1 MRLADIRISGK
12 IGLIVAV
19 MASTTLAVASVGY
32 IGLHEVSG
40 DAVRIG
46 KAGTSGVLGA
56 RMNQNLIAMNRAE
69 YRMAAAQGETEE
81 AATVLTTNAKQFD
94 ERIAALEANLNGSR
108 ADMVREVRQ
117 AYDGYFKGTAA
128 TIETARKHNGNGLDA
143 ARAEIMEAVH
153 QSRAR
158 TNALNEKVKVLVDV
172 IQQDADTINR
182 DADRQAT
189 FLSTLMAVVS
199 LLGIGAGIGIG
210 LLIARLGLVRPIG
223 TAVGN
228 LKDMA
233 TGNLDVQIAGTDRKD
248 EVGDIGRAALVFLEN
263 ARQAERLRSEQ
274 AAAQATRERR
284 AQAIESLTSGFDQTV
299 SGVLNTVSGA
309 ATQLN
314 GTAQALSA
322 TAEQTNRQASTVAA
336 ASEQASAG
344 VETVAAAAEELS
356 SSIREIG
363 RQVEQSS
370 RITKS
375 ASEEAGRTNETVKGL
390 AESSAKIG
398 EVVNLIN
405 DIASQTNLLALNAT
419 IEAARA
425 GDAGKGFAVVAN
437 EVKNLANQT
446 GRATDEISAQIGAV
460 QTATRDAVAAIAG
473 IVRRIEEI
481 DQIASAIASAVEEQS
496 AATAEIARNVQ
507 QASTGTQ
514 QVSANIGGV
523 TQAAAETGTAA
534 GQVLSSAQS
543 LAKEAIE
550 LREVV
555 GRFLQGVKVA

>member
-1 MRLADIRISGK
+1 MRWITDLRILGKVIVSASLLA
-12 IGLIVAV
+12 LIVVIVCWQTLSALSKVESLAITTLDEDVRQLLTGEQAAYDFNSLTTDDRNLV
-19 MASTTLAVASVGY
+19 MAGSAEERAAGEKTYRDDIATVRKDINDYIKSEDDASHIAKAKQVLALVDRFEAVEAKAFALARNGSREEAWAIVNGEAAKAYDEGTALLNQINKENLDQIAAKKAEMAATGTFAFRSALTVAVLGSL
-32 IGLHEVSG
+32 IGF
-40 DAVRIG
+40 
-46 KAGTSGVLGA
+46 GVLGSVALRQIA
-56 RMNQNLIAMNRAE
+56 RPV
-69 YRMAAAQGETEE
+69 GDVT
-81 AATVLTTNAKQFD
+81 
-94 ERIAALEANLNGSR
+94 AALASLAGG
-108 ADMVREVRQ
+108 DLTV
-117 AYDGYFKGTAA
+117 
-128 TIETARKHNGNGLDA
+128 
-143 ARAEIMEAVH
+143 AV
-153 QSRAR
+153 
-158 TNALNEKVKVLVDV
+158 
-172 IQQDADTINR
+172 
-182 DADRQAT
+182 
-189 FLSTLMAVVS
+189 
-199 LLGIGAGIGIG
+199 AGIG
-210 LLIARLGLVRPIG
+210 
-223 TAVGN
+223 
-228 LKDMA
+228 
-233 TGNLDVQIAGTDRKD
+233 RKD
-248 EVGDIGRAALVFLEN
+248 EVGVLSRTLASLKDQMVQADGMRADQ
-263 ARQAERLRSEQ
+263 AREH
-274 AAAQATRERR
+274 AAREAR
-284 AQAIESLTSGFDQTV
+284 AQAITTLTDGFDHAV
-299 SGVLNTVSGA
+299 SGALDTVSGA

-314 GTAQALSA
+314 GTAQDLSA
-322 TAEQTNRQASTVAA
+322 TADQTNRQASTVAA
-336 ASEQASAG
+336 ASEEASAS

-375 ASEEAGRTNETVKGL
+375 ASEEAGRTNETVRGL